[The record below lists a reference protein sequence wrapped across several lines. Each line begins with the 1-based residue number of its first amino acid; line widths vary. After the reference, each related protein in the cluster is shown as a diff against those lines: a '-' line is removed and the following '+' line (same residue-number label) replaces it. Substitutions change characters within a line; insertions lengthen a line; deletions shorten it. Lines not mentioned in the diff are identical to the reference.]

1 MKPKKLIL
9 LLFALVVGIGNGW
22 AAKTYVDLSKVT
34 HPSTYTNNARWDNN
48 TIYWK
53 NSGNNVVE
61 FPGFSGDMSE
71 YNSVVI
77 TTSELTA
84 NAEYRLLFK
93 INGTNYIAVLKA
105 NGTTTIPLYGDQTT
119 FYKQWS
125 NEKLTKDL
133 LKNVEYFAI
142 AGQSAATEENESS
155 VKVESIYFTRPL
167 SINYGDDGICTLLPA
182 DIVDNVT
189 TTGDVTFN
197 ETTGEIVVG
206 AEGGTLTINFDGIDF
221 REVTQITNN
230 FSTHDYLS
238 ETIIY
243 RGDTGIG
250 SWSYSK
256 VDLSVSTERRVEGI
270 TRIVYTLTNG
280 SFTLNSVQLKSNV
293 MECVTAGMT
302 SLNTLPYKKISDGT
316 AVTPAWNDGTTDATV
331 YGTLSGDVSQFADIT
346 DYEELR
352 IYKEAND
359 LAYRLFLIPE
369 TGSGT
374 CTQIYSDKTTYASWN
389 AEGKYISFNITAL
402 PKYDG
407 KVALQAIK
415 TAGNNLSSNP
425 VTQVVLYKTPAPGT
439 AQYSISGAGV
449 KTSAVKTALA
459 DANVTLLDATGLTNA
474 YVIELVSAN
483 PNCIIKAEADK
494 LSNANNVMVGTTIA
508 SLSLTDKKPFAVPAG
523 ATAEAATY
531 DRTFTAQYSTVCL
544 PFNATFTGTAYE
556 FTSQNGTEVTFTK
569 VDALTAGKAYL
580 VGDDFA
586 VTGGSGALADV
597 DKSSA
602 FQGTYTQQILNSGYG
617 FGDGEFVKCNGAT
630 LNPFRAYLNIAENAG
645 VKKMNV
651 RFGGEETA
659 VADMAEVINSA
670 KAIYGVNG
678 VRQRGLQKGI
688 NIIKMANGETRK
700 VIIK

>member
-1 MKPKKLIL
+1 MKQKKLIL

-34 HPSTYTNNARWDNN
+34 HPSTYTNNARWENN
-48 TIYWK
+48 TIYWRA
-53 NSGNNVVE
+53 SGDNVVQI
-61 FPGFSGDMSE
+61 PGFSGDMSE

-77 TTSELTA
+77 KTSGLTT

-93 INGTNYIAVLKA
+93 INEINYIAVLNA
-105 NGTTTIPLYGDQTT
+105 DGTTTIPLYGDQTT
-119 FYKQWS
+119 FKRQWGD
-125 NEKLTKDL
+125 EKLTKDL

-142 AGQSAATEENESS
+142 AGQSNATEENESS
-155 VKVESIYFTRPL
+155 VTVESIYFTRPL
-167 SINYGDDGICTLLPA
+167 SINYGDDGICTLLPT
-182 DIVDNVT
+182 DIGDNVT
-189 TTGDVTFN
+189 ITGDVTFD
-197 ETTGEIVVG
+197 EKTGNVVVG

-238 ETIIY
+238 NTTIY
-243 RGDTGIG
+243 QGNTWVGG
-250 SWSYSK
+250 WYSSK
-256 VDLSVSTERRVEGI
+256 EILEVATDRRVEGI
-270 TRIVYTLTNG
+270 TRIVYTLNNG

-293 MECVTAGMT
+293 MECVTAGMI
-302 SLNTLPYKKISDGT
+302 SLKTLLYYKMDGT
-316 AVTPAWNDGTTDATV
+316 AVTPDWNDGTKDPTV
-331 YGTLSGDVSQFADIT
+331 YGTYMGEVSQYADIT

-352 IYKEAND
+352 LYKEAND

-369 TGSGT
+369 TGSGL
-374 CTQIYSDKTTYASWN
+374 CTQIYSDDPTYASWN
-389 AEGKYISFNITAL
+389 AEGKYISFNINAL

-415 TAGNNLSSNP
+415 AVYNATSSNP

-439 AQYSISGAGV
+439 AQYNISGAGV
-449 KTSAVKTALA
+449 QTSAVKTALA

-474 YVIELVSAN
+474 SAIELISAN
-483 PNCIIKAEADK
+483 PNCIIKAEAGK

-617 FGDGEFVKCNGAT
+617 FGDGKFVKCNGAT

-645 VKKMNV
+645 VKEMNV